1 MTSKERHQQ
10 RYLRR
15 RARREAARA
24 AKLAQ
29 ARDFDQVFTYEHLY
43 AAYRRCRRNVGWK
56 ASVQR
61 YSAQAPLNVVR
72 TQQKLLAG
80 TYRCPDFFEFD
91 IFERGKKRHIKSTVI
106 GERVVQRCLCDYA
119 LVPVIGSSFVYDNGA
134 CMKNKGYDFAVRRM
148 LCHLEK
154 HVREHGTEGY
164 VLIGDLKS
172 FFDSIPHWAV
182 EQLIRKQ
189 FTDERI
195 VRLILDMV
203 KQFAPKAQAGE
214 GVGLGLGS
222 QVSQVL
228 APAIPGAMD
237 HFVKEVLGV
246 KYYGRYMD
254 DFYLIH
260 HDKEFLKTCMD
271 AIRAKCAEVGLTL
284 SDRKTQIVKLT
295 RGFTFLKVRTHVTQT
310 GHIVR
315 RIYPRSVTRQ
325 RRKLKKLRHLLINGE
340 MLPGDVY
347 NSFQSWDSHAARFD
361 TWRTRQSMRNLF
373 AQLFPEIV
381 EEQEHLRRERDWR
394 CEQAAREEMEQYRR
408 MWDTEASANEGGNS
422 A

>member
-1 MTSKERHQQ
+1 M
-10 RYLRR
+10 
-15 RARREAARA
+15 
-24 AKLAQ
+24 
-29 ARDFDQVFTYEHLY
+29 
-43 AAYRRCRRNVGWK
+43 
-56 ASVQR
+56 
-61 YSAQAPLNVVR
+61 
-72 TQQKLLAG
+72 
-80 TYRCPDFFEFD
+80 
-91 IFERGKKRHIKSTVI
+91 
-106 GERVVQRCLCDYA
+106 
-119 LVPVIGSSFVYDNGA
+119 
-134 CMKNKGYDFAVRRM
+134 
-148 LCHLEK
+148 
-154 HVREHGTEGY
+154 
-164 VLIGDLKS
+164 
-172 FFDSIPHWAV
+172 
-182 EQLIRKQ
+182 KQ
-189 FTDERI
+189 FD
-195 VRLILDMV
+195 
-203 KQFAPKAQAGE
+203 PKAPAGE

-325 RRKLKKLRHLLINGE
+325 RRKLKKLRHLLNNGE
-340 MLPGDVY
+340 MLPDDVY

-361 TWRTRQSMRNLF
+361 TWRTRQSMRKLF
-373 AQLFPEIV
+373 AQLFPEIMEAKRYEAYLEIERRRQKDLEKFWATRQASEK
-381 EEQEHLRRERDWR
+381 EE
-394 CEQAAREEMEQYRR
+394 
-408 MWDTEASANEGGNS
+408 TTT
-422 A
+422 

>member
-15 RARREAARA
+15 KARREAARA
-24 AKLAQ
+24 ARLAQ
-29 ARDFDQVFTYEHLY
+29 SHNFDEVFTYEHLY
-43 AAYRRCRRNVGWK
+43 DAYRKCRRNVGWK

-61 YSAQAPLNVVR
+61 YSAAAPLNVQR
-72 TQQKLLAG
+72 TWQNLLTG
-80 TYRCPDFFEFD
+80 KYKCPGFFEFD

-119 LVPVIGSSFVYDNGA
+119 LVPVIGSTFIYDNGA

-154 HVREHGTEGY
+154 YVREHGTEGY
-164 VLIGDLKS
+164 ILIGDLKS

-182 EQLIRKQ
+182 ERLIRKQ
-189 FTDERI
+189 FKDERI
-195 VRLILDMV
+195 VRLILGMV
-203 KQFAPKAQAGE
+203 KQFDPKAPAGE

-246 KYYGRYMD
+246 RYYGRYMD
-254 DFYLIH
+254 DFYVIH
-260 HDKEFLKTCMD
+260 HDKEFLKTCIE

-284 SDRKTQIVKLT
+284 SDRKTQIVKLSH
-295 RGFTFLKVRTHVTQT
+295 GFTFLKVRTHITQT

-315 RIYPRSVTRQ
+315 RIYPGSVTRQ
-325 RRKLKKLRHLLINGE
+325 RRKLKKLRRLLDNGD
-340 MLPGDVY
+340 MLPDDVY

-361 TWRTRQSMRNLF
+361 TYRTRRSMRKLF
-373 AQLFPEIV
+373 AELFPEI
-381 EEQEHLRRERDWR
+381 EEQKRREAYLELERLRQKDLEEYW
-394 CEQAAREEMEQYRR
+394 AARQASEKEE
-408 MWDTEASANEGGNS
+408 TTK
-422 A
+422 

>member
-15 RARREAARA
+15 KARREAARA
-24 AKLAQ
+24 ARLAQ
-29 ARDFDQVFTYEHLY
+29 SHNFDEVFTYEHLY
-43 AAYRRCRRNVGWK
+43 DAYRKCRRNVGWK

-61 YSAQAPLNVVR
+61 YSAAAPLNVQR
-72 TQQKLLAG
+72 TWQNLLTG
-80 TYRCPDFFEFD
+80 KYKCPEFFEFD

-119 LVPVIGSSFVYDNGA
+119 LVPVIGSTFIYDNGA

-154 HVREHGTEGY
+154 YVREHGTEGY
-164 VLIGDLKS
+164 ILIGDLKS

-182 EQLIRKQ
+182 ERLIRKQ
-189 FTDERI
+189 FKDERI
-195 VRLILDMV
+195 VRLILGMV
-203 KQFAPKAQAGE
+203 KQFDPKAPAGE

-246 KYYGRYMD
+246 RYYGRYMD
-254 DFYLIH
+254 DFYVIH
-260 HDKEFLKTCMD
+260 HDKEFLKTCIE

-284 SDRKTQIVKLT
+284 SDRKTQIVKLSH
-295 RGFTFLKVRTHVTQT
+295 GFTFLKVRTHITQT

-315 RIYPRSVTRQ
+315 RIYPGSVTRQ
-325 RRKLKKLRHLLINGE
+325 RRKLKKLRRLLDNGD
-340 MLPGDVY
+340 MLPDDVY

-361 TWRTRQSMRNLF
+361 TYRTRRSMRKLF
-373 AQLFPEIV
+373 AELFPEI
-381 EEQEHLRRERDWR
+381 EEQKRREAYLELERLRQKDLEEYW
-394 CEQAAREEMEQYRR
+394 AARQASEKEE
-408 MWDTEASANEGGNS
+408 TTK
-422 A
+422 

>member
-29 ARDFDQVFTYEHLY
+29 ASDFDQVFT
-43 AAYRRCRRNVGWK
+43 
-56 ASVQR
+56 
-61 YSAQAPLNVVR
+61 
-72 TQQKLLAG
+72 
-80 TYRCPDFFEFD
+80 CPEFFEFD

-119 LVPVIGSSFVYDNGA
+119 LVPVIGSGFIYDNGA
-134 CMKNKGYDFAVRRM
+134 CMKHKGYDFAVNRM
-148 LCHLEK
+148 FCHLEK
-154 HVREHGTEGY
+154 YIRQHGTEGY
-164 VLIGDLKS
+164 ILIGDLKS

-182 EQLIRKQ
+182 ERLIRKK

-195 VRLILDMV
+195 VNLIMAMV
-203 KQFAPKAQAGE
+203 KQFDPKAPAGE

-254 DFYLIH
+254 DFYVIH
-260 HDKEFLKTCMD
+260 HDKEFLKTCVE

-284 SDRKTQIVKLT
+284 SDRKTQIVKLS
-295 RGFTFLKVRTHVTQT
+295 RGFTFLKVRTHVTPS

-325 RRKLKKLRHLLINGE
+325 RRKLKKLRRLLDNGE
-340 MLPGDVY
+340 MLPEDVY
-347 NSFQSWDSHAARFD
+347 NSWQSWDSHAARFD
-361 TWRTRQSMRNLF
+361 TYRTREAQRNLF
-373 AQLFPEIV
+373 ARLFPEI
-381 EEQEHLRRERDWR
+381 EEQKRWEAYRKWEIQRQRELEEYWKY
-394 CEQAAREEMEQYRR
+394 REP
-408 MWDTEASANEGGNS
+408 AGEGGNS
-422 A
+422 T

>member
-24 AKLAQ
+24 ARLTQ
-29 ARDFDQVFTYEHLY
+29 SHNFDEVFTYEHLY
-43 AAYRRCRRNVGWK
+43 DAYRKCRRNVGWK

-61 YSAQAPLNVVR
+61 YSAAAPLNVQR
-72 TQQKLLAG
+72 TRQNLLTG
-80 TYRCPDFFEFD
+80 KYKCPEFFEFD

-119 LVPVIGSSFVYDNGA
+119 LVPVIGGTFIYDNGA

-154 HVREHGTEGY
+154 YVREHGTEGY
-164 VLIGDLKS
+164 ILIGDLKS

-182 EQLIRKQ
+182 ERLIRKQ
-189 FTDERI
+189 FKDERI
-195 VRLILDMV
+195 VRLILGMV
-203 KQFAPKAQAGE
+203 KQFDPKAPAGE

-246 KYYGRYMD
+246 RYYGRYMD
-254 DFYLIH
+254 DFYVIH
-260 HDKEFLKTCMD
+260 HDKEFLKTCIE

-284 SDRKTQIVKLT
+284 SDRKTQIVKLSH
-295 RGFTFLKVRTHVTQT
+295 GFTFLKVRTHITQT

-315 RIYPRSVTRQ
+315 RIYPGSVTRQ
-325 RRKLKKLRHLLINGE
+325 RRKLKKLRRLLDNGD
-340 MLPGDVY
+340 MLPDDVY

-361 TWRTRQSMRNLF
+361 TYRTRRSMRKLF
-373 AQLFPEIV
+373 AELFPEI
-381 EEQEHLRRERDWR
+381 EEQKRREAYLEFERLRQKDLEEYWATR
-394 CEQAAREEMEQYRR
+394 QASEKEE
-408 MWDTEASANEGGNS
+408 TTK
-422 A
+422 

>member
-29 ARDFDQVFTYEHLY
+29 ARNFDQVFIYEHLY

-80 TYRCPDFFEFD
+80 TYRCPEFFEFD
-91 IFERGKKRHIKSTVI
+91 IVERGKKRHIKSTGI

-164 VLIGDLKS
+164 ILIGDLKS

-189 FTDERI
+189 FADERI
-195 VRLILDMV
+195 VRLILEMV
-203 KQFAPKAQAGE
+203 KQFDRKAPEGE
-214 GVGLGLGS
+214 GVGMGLGS

-260 HDKEFLKTCMD
+260 RDKEFLKTCMD

-284 SDRKTQIVKLT
+284 SDRKTQIVKLSH
-295 RGFTFLKVRTHVTQT
+295 GFTFLKVRTRITQS

-315 RIYPRSVTRQ
+315 RIDPRSVTRQ
-325 RRKLKKLRHLLINGE
+325 RRKLKKLRHLLDNGE

-361 TWRTRQSMRNLF
+361 TYRTRRSMRCLF
-373 AQLFPEIV
+373 AELFPEI
-381 EEQEHLRRERDWR
+381 EEQNRRGAYLEFERQRQKDLEEYW
-394 CEQAAREEMEQYRR
+394 AARQAPEKEE
-408 MWDTEASANEGGNS
+408 TTT
-422 A
+422 